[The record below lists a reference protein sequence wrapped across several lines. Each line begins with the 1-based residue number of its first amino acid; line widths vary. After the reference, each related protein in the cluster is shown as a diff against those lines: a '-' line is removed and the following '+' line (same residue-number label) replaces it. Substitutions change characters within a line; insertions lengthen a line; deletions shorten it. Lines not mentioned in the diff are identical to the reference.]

1 MISFVTLDTTAITLD
16 STTAFTW
23 DEDAPATN
31 GYVLFRNV
39 LGSWSY
45 IVGNARAE
53 VITFD
58 RQMLRNPFG
67 SVWFQAGSGRP
78 GPQLLR
84 VSGEVWS
91 VANDG
96 IVTAAGD
103 VSAVQAAAE
112 DAVLIRVIFG
122 DFDILALQSFARA
135 PIEAGYRVD
144 MVFVTESGRV

>member
-1 MISFVTLDTTAITLD
+1 MIWFVTLDTTLSTLD

-23 DEDAPATN
+23 DADAIARN
-31 GYVLFRNV
+31 GFVLWQDST
-39 LGSWSY
+39 GSWSY

-53 VITFD
+53 SISFD
-58 RQMLRNPFG
+58 REMLRNPFG

-84 VSGEVWS
+84 VTGEVWS

-103 VSAVQAAAE
+103 VNAVQGSAE
-112 DAVLIRVIFG
+112 DAVLVKVIFG
-122 DFDILALQSFARA
+122 DYDVLALQSFART

-144 MVFVTESGRV
+144 MVFVTASGRN

>member
-1 MISFVTLDTTAITLD
+1 MTPFVTLDTTAITLD

-23 DEDAPATN
+23 DEDAPASN
-31 GYVLFRNV
+31 GYVLFRNA

-58 RQMLRNPFG
+58 RQMLRNPYG
-67 SVWFQAGSGRP
+67 TSWFQSGSGTL
-78 GPQLLR
+78 GPQLIR
-84 VSGEVWS
+84 VTGEVWS
-91 VANDG
+91 NASDG
-96 IVTAAGD
+96 ITSAFTTVED
-103 VSAVQAAAE
+103 VRIAAE
-112 DAVLIRVIFG
+112 DTVLVRVIFG
-122 DFDILALQSFARA
+122 DYGVVALQSFARA